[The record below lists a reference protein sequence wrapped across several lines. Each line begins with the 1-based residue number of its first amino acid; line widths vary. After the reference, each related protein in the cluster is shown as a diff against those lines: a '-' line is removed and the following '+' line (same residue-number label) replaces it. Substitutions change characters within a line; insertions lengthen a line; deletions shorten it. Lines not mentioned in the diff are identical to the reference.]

1 MFNTSMPSRENI
13 NLERFRD
20 QVLGC
25 WTGKNIGGTLGA
37 PFEGRRE
44 MQNVSFYAQ
53 DLAGE
58 PAPNDDLDLQL
69 IWLLAVEEQG
79 VWKLNERMLAEYWMN
94 YIVAPWNEYGVGKTN
109 IANGV
114 MPPLSGA
121 CNNERWK
128 FSNGAWIRSEIWACL
143 FPGSPDEALHFA
155 WMDSCVDHC
164 GEGIYAEL
172 FTTALESAAFVVSDL
187 RELIAIGL
195 SKIPADCRV
204 ARAVKLAVAEFD
216 RGGDW
221 RDAREAIVKDSA
233 DLGWFQAPANVAFV
247 VLGLLYGQGDFGKSI
262 CLATN
267 CGDDT
272 DCTAA
277 TTGAILGIMLGRSGI
292 PKNWIEPIG
301 ESIKTVAI
309 DPFNASV
316 PRTLNDLTARVI
328 HQAKLAAMSNGTLP
342 RLTDAPSAVSEEYI
356 AKLKDN
362 EIVRTRIWERSSFE
376 MRFAINC
383 NLTLGVEYLDGIELA
398 PGETFRLRFQLY
410 TASAD
415 NRIVHVK
422 PVLPDNWCAA
432 PGAVSLISHF
442 RRESD
447 VSIELTAGEF
457 DGPFQYIPLEVR
469 LQDRFCPVTLR
480 LPVQLRGAVTVGVH
494 EPSLGWDELHRL
506 NSVRQFVC

>member
-1 MFNTSMPSRENI
+1 
-13 NLERFRD
+13 
-20 QVLGC
+20 
-25 WTGKNIGGTLGA
+25 
-37 PFEGRRE
+37 
-44 MQNVSFYAQ
+44 
-53 DLAGE
+53 
-58 PAPNDDLDLQL
+58 
-69 IWLLAVEEQG
+69 
-79 VWKLNERMLAEYWMN
+79 
-94 YIVAPWNEYGVGKTN
+94 
-109 IANGV
+109 

-221 RDAREAIVKDSA
+221 RTAREAIVKDSS

-247 VLGLLYGQGDFGKSI
+247 VLGLLYGQGDFGRTI
-262 CLATN
+262 CTATN

-277 TTGAILGIMLGRSGI
+277 TAGAILGIMLGRSGI
-292 PKNWIEPIG
+292 PRNWIEPIG

-328 HQAKLAAMSNGTLP
+328 QQAKLAAMTNGTLP

-376 MRFAINC
+376 MRFTINC
-383 NLTLGVEYLDGIELA
+383 NLTLGIEYLDGPELA
-398 PGETFRLRFQLY
+398 PGEACRLRFHLY
-410 TASAD
+410 PGSTD
-415 NRIVHVK
+415 NRIMHVK
-422 PVLPDNWCAA
+422 PILPEGWSAA

-447 VSIELTAGEF
+447 AFIKLSAGEF
-457 DGPFQYIPLEVR
+457 DGPFQYIPIEIR
-469 LQDRFCPVTLR
+469 FQDRFCPEVIQ
-480 LPVQLRGAVTVGVH
+480 LPVQRRGAVSAGILDTV
-494 EPSLGWDELHRL
+494 SCWDELHRL
-506 NSVRQFVC
+506 NSVRQIR

>member
-1 MFNTSMPSRENI
+1 MKEVTESYVAANVESNVRKYWDAHNTYRKTRALRSGGRPWLFVDGPPYTTGYIHLGTAWNKILKDSILRYHSM
-13 NLERFRD
+13 
-20 QVLGC
+20 
-25 WTGKNIGGTLGA
+25 TGKNIGGTLGA

-247 VLGLLYGQGDFGKSI
+247 VLGLLYGQG
-262 CLATN
+262 
-267 CGDDT
+267 GDDT

-309 DPFNASV
+309 VPF
-316 PRTLNDLTARVI
+316 
-328 HQAKLAAMSNGTLP
+328 
-342 RLTDAPSAVSEEYI
+342 
-356 AKLKDN
+356 
-362 EIVRTRIWERSSFE
+362 
-376 MRFAINC
+376 
-383 NLTLGVEYLDGIELA
+383 
-398 PGETFRLRFQLY
+398 
-410 TASAD
+410 
-415 NRIVHVK
+415 
-422 PVLPDNWCAA
+422 
-432 PGAVSLISHF
+432 
-442 RRESD
+442 
-447 VSIELTAGEF
+447 
-457 DGPFQYIPLEVR
+457 
-469 LQDRFCPVTLR
+469 
-480 LPVQLRGAVTVGVH
+480 
-494 EPSLGWDELHRL
+494 
-506 NSVRQFVC
+506 